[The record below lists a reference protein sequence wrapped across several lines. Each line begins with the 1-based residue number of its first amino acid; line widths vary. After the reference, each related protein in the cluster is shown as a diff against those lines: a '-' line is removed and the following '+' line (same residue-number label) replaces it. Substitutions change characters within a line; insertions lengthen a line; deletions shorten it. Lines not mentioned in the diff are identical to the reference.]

1 MFEMKNIFAKTIAIA
16 LMGVSLA
23 SCDLN
28 LYPEGSIIY
37 DEEKGFFTNID
48 DVLGAET
55 AVYSN
60 FKATTGGFYNFL
72 EELMFDSFNA
82 TLSSGN
88 NYGSIH
94 KTDAGFTSSD
104 QDIESFWGN
113 YYLTLK
119 NYNVTIDAAAVAP
132 AEIFEDARFVKG
144 EACAARAYAYL
155 QLARHFGPKYNE
167 ATADTDLCVPLVLH
181 YDQNARPARNTMSEV
196 YTQILEDLD
205 SALVILT
212 DYEVA
217 NEVNSLYFTPDAV
230 KAMMARALLDMGD
243 YEAAADTAKSV
254 IESEAGYTLANTAKQ
269 LDSLRSF
276 DTGKEAIMQLFASTT
291 ETPNGYGLFT
301 SFEQDSKSPTGYSYY
316 RPYFFPTKTLM
327 DLYENNDIRKIA
339 WFRQTVAHPACI
351 EGGYS
356 DNVFLFSKYLGN
368 VNYSSNGLPSGLVA
382 SKPFMISEMYLIA
395 AEGYFNA
402 GETTLGKRYLNQ
414 LQAMRG
420 ATPSALNEET
430 IQKEWKRETV
440 CEGLRLSNMKRWDAG
455 FKGRQPQT
463 YTGNLIMT
471 TPADSFQ
478 DKALSSDDKAYVWP
492 IPSYEIKI
500 NPALEQ
506 NPGYGNN

>member
-181 YDQNARPARNTMSEV
+181 YDQNARPKRNTMAEV
-196 YTQILEDLD
+196 YEQILEDLD
-205 SALVILT
+205 SAYVILT

-217 NEVNSLYFTPDAV
+217 NTPNSLYFTPDAV

-243 YEAAADTAKSV
+243 YEAAADTAVSV
-254 IESEAGYTLANTAKQ
+254 IESAAGYELATTAKQ
-269 LDSLRSF
+269 LDSLRSL
-276 DTGKEAIMQLFASTT
+276 DLGKEAIMQLFASST

-301 SFEQDSKSPTGYSYY
+301 SFEKDSKSSTGYSYY
-316 RPYFFPTKTLM
+316 RPYFLPTKTLM

-339 WFRQTVAHPACI
+339 WFHQVVDNPICI
-351 EGGYS
+351 EGGYAN
-356 DNVFLFSKYLGN
+356 NVYVFSKYAGN
-368 VNYSSNGLPSGLVA
+368 PNYTSTGLPTGLVA

-395 AEGYFNA
+395 AEGYFQSGDNTNA
-402 GETTLGKRYLNQ
+402 KKYLNM
-414 LQAMRG
+414 LQAKRK
-420 ATPSALNEET
+420 ATPSALSMET
-430 IQKEWKRETV
+430 IQKEWNRETV
-440 CEGLRLSNMKRWDAG
+440 CEGLRLTNMKRWDIG
-455 FKGRQPQT
+455 FEGRLPQT
-463 YTGNLIMT
+463 NAVSLIMS
-471 TPADSFQ
+471 TPKEVFE
-478 DKALSSDDKAYVWP
+478 DKVLEAGDKVFCWP

-500 NPALEQ
+500 NPNLEQ
-506 NPGYGNN
+506 NPGYGTN